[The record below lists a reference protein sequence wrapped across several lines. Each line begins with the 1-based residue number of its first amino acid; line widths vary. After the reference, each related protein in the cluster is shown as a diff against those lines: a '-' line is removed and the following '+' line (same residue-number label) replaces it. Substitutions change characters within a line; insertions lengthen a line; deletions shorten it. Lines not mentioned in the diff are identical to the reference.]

1 MALFAEIAKWLG
13 QDADATE
20 WAAAARMLRGQIAAQ
35 LFDRSVGLFRD
46 GLGVQH
52 HAVHAS
58 IVAAATAVVEEA
70 SMADAVL
77 NGLDSTGLFE
87 GRVLTTCWIAGATLE
102 GLYNLAA
109 VSMNG
114 TASDI
119 ALRYMSRRGQRSW
132 TFMMDDFNATMTME
146 AWDPAD
152 NTGAQTG
159 GEGITFAH
167 PWCSGPAHV
176 IPNLL
181 MGVSPGGRGW
191 ATVNIRPQP
200 GESECDWFIWSSSTC
215 CRLRTTLLAPLPL
228 HASSSC

>member
-1 MALFAEIAKWLG
+1 MALFSEIAHWLG

-20 WAAAARMLRGQIAAQ
+20 WAAAARTLRGEVAAQ
-35 LFDRSVGLFRD
+35 LFDHSVGLFRD
-46 GLGVQH
+46 GRGVQH

-58 IVAAATAVVEEA
+58 IVAAATGMVEEP

-77 NGLDSTGLFE
+77 DGLESTGLFD

-102 GLYNLAA
+102 GLYNLAS

-114 TASDI
+114 TAAET

-132 TFMMDDFNATMTME
+132 TSMMDDFNATMTME

-176 IPNLL
+176 IPQLL
-181 MGVSPGGRGW
+181 MGVSPGDAGW
-191 ATVNIRPQP
+191 ATVAVRPQP
-200 GESECDWFIWSSSTC
+200 GEHGCFHSTAN
-215 CRLRTTLLAPLPL
+215 LLGTFELL
-228 HASSSC
+228 E